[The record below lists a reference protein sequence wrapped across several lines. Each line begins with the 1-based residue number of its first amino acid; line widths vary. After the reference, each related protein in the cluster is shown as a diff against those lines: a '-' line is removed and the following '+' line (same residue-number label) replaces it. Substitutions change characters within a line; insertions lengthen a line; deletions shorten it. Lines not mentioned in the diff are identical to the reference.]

1 MEGRKLFASLKAPT
15 EPPEWLDKESCR
27 KGREFYWK
35 NSSAIALSNMEALLL
50 GMCIPNF
57 YKPLVISKKSH
68 FQEDSRKRYLETAAL
83 VYSWYLDDC
92 WDSES
97 VASKEIRTVNNM
109 HRFVADKVRPINGT
123 LSESVRKVF
132 EDSEINCEAEL
143 SGQDHI
149 LLSDIAAIRE
159 HTEIPEEYYDY
170 VNDSNPFSQTD
181 MAIVQGAFF
190 GHYLQFPEH
199 YGGKGVTHEDVQDFL
214 MFWRTNGYYL
224 GIDDKFNAVLDD
236 LDETKIFA
244 ELVME
249 KILKPCMLHLNP
261 ESMHMA
267 KAALFP
273 FMDYHVTVY
282 VAYELVGY
290 NLVNLWK
297 SFSITQKM
305 KYYLRQIYVP
315 HIYPIPFIKTV
326 VNKFAVRTLENILH
340 TYRKRGFTKKIAKI
354 G

>member
-1 MEGRKLFASLKAPT
+1 MIWWSVRIHLFS
-15 EPPEWLDKESCR
+15 
-27 KGREFYWK
+27 FY
-35 NSSAIALSNMEALLL
+35 S
-50 GMCIPNF
+50 
-57 YKPLVISKKSH
+57 
-68 FQEDSRKRYLETAAL
+68 
-83 VYSWYLDDC
+83 
-92 WDSES
+92 
-97 VASKEIRTVNNM
+97 
-109 HRFVADKVRPINGT
+109 RFVADKVRPINGT

-267 KAALFP
+267 K
-273 FMDYHVTVY
+273 VC
-282 VAYELVGY
+282 
-290 NLVNLWK
+290 
-297 SFSITQKM
+297 I
-305 KYYLRQIYVP
+305 
-315 HIYPIPFIKTV
+315 
-326 VNKFAVRTLENILH
+326 AV
-340 TYRKRGFTKKIAKI
+340 K
-354 G
+354 